1 MCVREIFS
9 KSHNFCVDV
18 CRCVVVGNIVG
29 QTIMTAQDIKG
40 VLRALLA
47 RRPRRRRGTIDKS
60 AIYPHTSK

>member
-1 MCVREIFS
+1 MGRAGKGER
-9 KSHNFCVDV
+9 KKERKQAGKGELGALGDLNNFD
-18 CRCVVVGNIVG
+18 R
-29 QTIMTAQDIKG
+29 ARYKG